1 MEEAFE
7 DGGFAYEGY
16 EGEQYGYED
25 SQAFDNNKGDP
36 LLQCPEDK
44 ILENIIE
51 DPLGLGFTCGLCG
64 RGFGSEKGH
73 CKRHIKNVHSKT
85 TTALSC
91 DFCQKSY
98 KNYDTLKAHQRAS
111 HGVYVNK

>member
-1 MEEAFE
+1 MPHKKE
-7 DGGFAYEGY
+7 DPHGCKHLFNTIVGVLMA
-16 EGEQYGYED
+16 
-25 SQAFDNNKGDP
+25 DP

-85 TTALSC
+85 SSALSC

-98 KNYDTLKAHQRAS
+98 KNYDTLKAHQRAT
-111 HGVYVNK
+111 HGVYSNK

>member
-1 MEEAFE
+1 MRSILMCLLCHIPTVLCSFVHSNALV
-7 DGGFAYEGY
+7 GVLM
-16 EGEQYGYED
+16 
-25 SQAFDNNKGDP
+25 GDP

-44 ILENIIE
+44 ILDNIIE

-64 RGFGSEKGH
+64 RGFGSDKGH

-85 TTALSC
+85 TTSLAC

-98 KNYDTLKAHQRAS
+98 KNYDTLKAHQRAT